1 MIGENYMKE
10 LQVLIAASKLSG
22 AGSAT
27 EKQKLLSGCKT
38 ETMEWFL
45 QIAANPFK
53 TTKVSK
59 LNIIDASTIKEDA
72 FQNIKDK
79 ISYLLTVKAAKDE
92 DRNYLEDNLSYLDAS
107 YDEKEMLVKILTKNL
122 NIGIGTSIIN
132 KVFGKNFIPD
142 LELMAAQDDM
152 TQIDTSKTNYAEI
165 KYDGVRVIA
174 VEEKDGVTFYTRNF
188 NILNSELM
196 PSIEKE
202 AFDFIE
208 TMNLPI
214 VVKADGLCA
223 GKGVIIAQSKDEA
236 KTAVSDM
243 LSGASFGD
251 AGTSVVVE
259 EYLDGYE
266 LSVFAICDGEN
277 YKVLPAAQDHKR
289 VGDGDT
295 GPNTGGMGA
304 YAPTPLVNDDIYK
317 KIEERVIKPT
327 LKGMQNEGAPFE
339 GVLFIGVMV
348 VKGEPIILE
357 YNVRFGDPEC
367 EILMPLLATPV
378 SELFYKGA
386 TKQLDKLD
394 IKIKD
399 EFGVG
404 VVIASEN
411 YPYSSSK
418 PAEITVDEIEN
429 ELSSSSH
436 ISYAGVEKIDGKLMA
451 TGGRVLVCV
460 GFGKTIKE
468 ARDNAY
474 KLTTKVHFSGKK
486 CRSDIAYQALK

>member
-1 MIGENYMKE
+1 MNILILGSGGREFSIGLSIFKENAHNLFFMPGN
-10 LQVLIAASKLSG
+10 G
-22 AGSAT
+22 ATDRLG
-27 EKQKLLSGCKT
+27 K
-38 ETMEWFL
+38 
-45 QIAANPFK
+45 
-53 TTKVSK
+53 
-59 LNIIDASTIKEDA
+59 NI
-72 FQNIKDK
+72 NIKDYNDLA
-79 ISYLLTVKAAKDE
+79 IWAKDNSIDLTIVGPE
-92 DRNYLEDNLSYLDAS
+92 AP
-107 YDEKEMLVKILTKNL
+107 LV
-122 NIGIGTSIIN
+122 
-132 KVFGKNFIPD
+132 
-142 LELMAAQDDM
+142 
-152 TQIDTSKTNYAEI
+152 
-165 KYDGVRVIA
+165 DGVVDIFKKHNLTIFGPSAAAARLEGSKVYM
-174 VEEKDGVTFYTRNF
+174 K
-188 NILNSELM
+188 NILKKYNIPTAAFIETSN
-196 PSIEKE
+196 EKE
-202 AFDFIE
+202 ANDFIE

-304 YAPTPLVNDDIYK
+304 YAPTPLVNDEIYK

-436 ISYAGVEKIDGKLMA
+436 ISYAGVEKIDEKLMA